1 MATTDGRPG
10 SNESSIRIALQH
22 VRVATVDGGEAGVL
36 VIKEDQLVAVLTR
49 VDEALYS
56 AKGQWFLETGYGRL
70 SGCHALFQTLEEAQT
85 WISQPLFIRGYGLRL
100 GRSFT
105 LSACSFR
112 PRLGGLNVLLLPGND
127 LPYKPVGAKPAHRP
141 GTRSNGNAAA
151 EPRPRRDCYCY

>member
-1 MATTDGRPG
+1 MNLRFAL
-10 SNESSIRIALQH
+10 ALQH

-85 WISQPLFIRGYGLRL
+85 WIHSRF
-100 GRSFT
+100 S
-105 LSACSFR
+105 SADMAF
-112 PRLGGLNVLLLPGND
+112 
-127 LPYKPVGAKPAHRP
+127 A
-141 GTRSNGNAAA
+141 
-151 EPRPRRDCYCY
+151 